1 MTARTRPL
9 AALCL
14 LAVLVVGCLT
24 RPGGGPVATETA
36 TETETATVRASGA
49 GAFGRIPEL
58 VRQVEPSVVAI
69 LVETSQG
76 QGQGS
81 GVIWGADGTIVTNNH
96 VVADADRV
104 EVAFADGSRVPAD
117 VVATDPFTD
126 LAVLGAE
133 RDGLPAADF
142 ASELPEV
149 GELAVAIGNPLG
161 LENTVTAGIISGL
174 NRSVPGALTQGATAL
189 VDLLQTDA
197 PISPGN
203 SGGALVD
210 GRGRIVGINVAYVPP
225 QQSAVSIGFAI
236 PAPTVTDVVRQLLA
250 TGDVEHAYLGIQGAT
265 LTPEIADRFD
275 LDADS
280 GVVVLAVEDGSP
292 AAAAGLRPGD
302 LLVAFGDRP
311 LPQIEDLFGALRTR
325 RPGERVTLSLV
336 RDGARQQARVT
347 LSDRPDG

>member
-14 LAVLVVGCLT
+14 LVVLATGCLA

-36 TETETATVRASGA
+36 TETETVGSPGA
-49 GAFGRIPEL
+49 GGFGRIPRL
-58 VRQVEPSVVAI
+58 VREVEPSVVAI
-69 LVETSQG
+69 LVQTRQG

-81 GVIWGADGTIVTNNH
+81 GVIWDGDGTIVTNNH
-96 VVADADRV
+96 VVADANEV
-104 EVAFADGSRVPAD
+104 QVAFADGSRVPAD
-117 VVATDPFTD
+117 VIASDPFTD
-126 LAVLGAE
+126 LAVLGADRE
-133 RDGLPAADF
+133 GLPAADF
-142 ASELPEV
+142 AGGLPQV

-174 NRSVPGALTQGATAL
+174 NRSVPGAVTQGATAL
-189 VDLLQTDA
+189 VGLLQTDA

-210 GRGRIVGINVAYVPP
+210 GRGRVVGINVAYIPP

-236 PAPTVTDVVRQLLA
+236 PAPTVTDVVEQLLA
-250 TGDVEHAYLGIQGAT
+250 TGDVQHAYLGIQGAT
-265 LTPEIADRFD
+265 LTPEIAGRFD
-275 LDADS
+275 LDADT

-302 LLVAFGDRP
+302 VLVALGDRP
-311 LPQIEDLFGALRTR
+311 LRQIEDLFAALRR
-325 RPGERVTLSLV
+325 RQPGEGVRLTLI
-336 RDGARQQARVT
+336 RDGARRRVRVT

>member
-14 LAVLVVGCLT
+14 LAALAAGCLA
-24 RPGGGPVATETA
+24 RPGGAPVATETA
-36 TETETATVRASGA
+36 TETETVRPSG
-49 GAFGRIPEL
+49 GSSFERIPRL
-58 VRQVEPSVVAI
+58 VRKVEPSVVAI
-69 LVETSQG
+69 LVETSRS

-96 VVADADRV
+96 VVADAGSV
-104 EVAFADGSRVPAD
+104 EVAFADGSRVPAE

-126 LAVLGAE
+126 LAVLNAQ

-142 ASELPEV
+142 AGQLPEV

-174 NRSVPGALTQGATAL
+174 NRSVPGAVTQGATAL
-189 VDLLQTDA
+189 VGLVQTDA

-210 GRGRIVGINVAYVPP
+210 GQGRVVGINVAYIPP

-250 TGDVEHAYLGIQGAT
+250 AGDVEHAYLGIQGAT

-275 LDADS
+275 LDADT

-302 LLVAFGDRP
+302 VLVALGERP
-311 LPQIEDLFGALRTR
+311 LEQIEDLFGALRGR
-325 RPGERVTLSLV
+325 RPGERVALSLI
-336 RDGARQQARVT
+336 RDGARQRTPVT
-347 LSDRPDG
+347 LSDRP